1 MPAVGIYVKIGR
13 VDDMRPQGVQ
23 MDVADK
29 FLEIDVFLTDN
40 GFVSILKKL
49 TRPVITAIEKDGISC
64 KETSHEAGDAWRTA
78 SEKKVGMIRY
88 QCPSIARCP
97 GLRQK
102 RGKTFYEI
110 VTVAITPEDVLSLY
124 SPDHDVMQ
132 CSCGIKSG
140 CTRHMSENISRR
152 GDCQLKY

>member
-1 MPAVGIYVKIGR
+1 VPAVGIYVKIGR

-64 KETSHEAGDAWRTA
+64 KEIGRA
-78 SEKKVGMIRY
+78 SCRERV
-88 QCPSIARCP
+88 
-97 GLRQK
+97 
-102 RGKTFYEI
+102 
-110 VTVAITPEDVLSLY
+110 
-124 SPDHDVMQ
+124 
-132 CSCGIKSG
+132 
-140 CTRHMSENISRR
+140 
-152 GDCQLKY
+152 